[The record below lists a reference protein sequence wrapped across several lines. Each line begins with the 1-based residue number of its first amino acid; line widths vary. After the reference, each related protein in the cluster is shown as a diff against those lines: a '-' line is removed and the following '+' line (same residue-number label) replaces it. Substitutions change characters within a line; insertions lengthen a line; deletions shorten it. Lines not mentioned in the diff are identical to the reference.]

1 MRRPTIR
8 KRHQKSW
15 ELSGGSRKADDIYL
29 QRVQKLD
36 EQPMKSMKQ
45 TNRFTPLEDSLDEE
59 KMTLQDDALRLA
71 HDAKEMSS
79 HLQQTTRLQTD
90 DNPPIRLSS
99 KKHAQ
104 QISSNWQN
112 RNKKNNNEFRV
123 LSPTLLLNNED
134 KMLFVPLQFNT
145 YEIHG
150 LLDIG
155 AVQST
160 LSEA

>member
-8 KRHQKSW
+8 KRHQKSS

-45 TNRFTPLEDSLDEE
+45 TNRFTPLEDSFDEE
-59 KMTLQDDALRLA
+59 KMTWQDDALRLA

-104 QISSNWQN
+104 QNSSNRQN
-112 RNKKNNNEFRV
+112 GNKK
-123 LSPTLLLNNED
+123 TILNFAY
-134 KMLFVPLQFNT
+134 LVPHYF
-145 YEIHG
+145 
-150 LLDIG
+150 
-155 AVQST
+155 
-160 LSEA
+160 